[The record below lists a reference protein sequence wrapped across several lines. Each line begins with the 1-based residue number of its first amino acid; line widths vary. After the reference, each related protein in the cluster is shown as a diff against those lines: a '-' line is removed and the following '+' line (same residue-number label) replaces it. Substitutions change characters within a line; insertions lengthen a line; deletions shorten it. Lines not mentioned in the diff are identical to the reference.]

1 MFVHNRNFRRKNIK
15 KEVNMIWIRAS
26 KARSTIILL
35 TFYLL
40 SLFKQNIQKW
50 ILSYKL
56 YYNLLA

>member
-1 MFVHNRNFRRKNIK
+1 MFAHNRNFRRKNIK
-15 KEVNMIWIRAS
+15 KEVNMIRILAS
-26 KARSTIILL
+26 KARSNIILL

-50 ILSYKL
+50 ILSYKI